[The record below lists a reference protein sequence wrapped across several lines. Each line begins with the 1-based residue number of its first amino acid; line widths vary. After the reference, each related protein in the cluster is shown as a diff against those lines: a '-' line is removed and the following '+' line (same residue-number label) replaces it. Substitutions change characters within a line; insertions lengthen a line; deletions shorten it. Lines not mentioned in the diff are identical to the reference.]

1 MGAIHRLGAVL
12 VTVGALVAGPAQAYY
27 ALNGFRIEASGA
39 DQMVVYPR
47 GGLTY
52 MDGWCAAGDY
62 AIALLNLPPA
72 TKIWLISEPPRKA
85 RQTLTF
91 SFSAEGAATIN
102 GLNVIGDGPQY
113 LTAGAARAYCR
124 ESIAYWTMR

>member
-1 MGAIHRLGAVL
+1 MRAIHRLGAVL
-12 VTVGALVAGPAQAYY
+12 VAVGAMIAGPAQAFY
-27 ALNGFRIEASGA
+27 AMNGFRIEATGA

-52 MDGWCAAGDY
+52 MDGWCAAGDL

-72 TKIWLISEPPRKA
+72 TEIWLISEPPRKA

-91 SFSAEGAATIN
+91 SFSAEGAATNN
-102 GLNVIGDGPQY
+102 GLNVIGDAPQY